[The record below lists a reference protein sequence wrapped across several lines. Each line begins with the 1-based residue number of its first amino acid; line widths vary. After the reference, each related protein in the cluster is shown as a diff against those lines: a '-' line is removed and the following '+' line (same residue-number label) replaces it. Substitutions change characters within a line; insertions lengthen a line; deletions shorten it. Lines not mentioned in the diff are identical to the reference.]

1 MDQNSNVITLNPE
14 APVILGHTGN
24 SMSLFVILVYKNSV
38 EFRRVSPHSGRYR
51 IAEHRRKIRKLTAH
65 GTGNETLVSQP
76 HTEPLNRVRDH
87 TSVQLSI
94 FLEVRA

>member
-38 EFRRVSPHSGRYR
+38 EFRYR
-51 IAEHRRKIRKLTAH
+51 DAVLTTILGGTTEMHKLTI
-65 GTGNETLVSQP
+65 GRELLRINTL
-76 HTEPLNRVRDH
+76 L
-87 TSVQLSI
+87 
-94 FLEVRA
+94 